1 MEDSRLQVS
10 SGRKYFGLTTIQMI
24 IVVVLGLMASLVLC
38 GAVYI
43 MVFTYAQLGPGQGAA
58 VTSTVRARP
67 TSPATWTPTPLSTT
81 PSPEGTSTPTS
92 SPTLQP
98 ADVPTPGLDGRHV
111 ESEGGFSYIPPSG
124 WQVTEWPGLKYKIAS
139 GAPIGDFAP
148 NLNFVDEAFS
158 GSLDDYV
165 AANIAAV
172 KEAFQDVRVISQED
186 FFTDEGERDVKV
198 VIENTQHDTEFYQAF
213 YIFDAGEKKIAATY
227 TRLADQ
233 GQENDALVDQSM
245 RTFRIEK

>member
-1 MEDSRLQVS
+1 MEDSKLQVS

-67 TSPATWTPTPLSTT
+67 TSPATWTPTPLSAT
-81 PSPEGTSTPTS
+81 PTPTS
-92 SPTLQP
+92 TNTPDSTLTPTL
-98 ADVPTPGLDGRHV
+98 VPDGRHV
-111 ESEGGFSYIPPSG
+111 ESEGGFSYVPPSG

-165 AANIAAV
+165 AANIATV

-186 FFTDEGERDVKV
+186 FFTDEGERGVKV